1 MSIRTVLLIG
11 GSGFVGTAIAARLA
25 AAGKTLL
32 VPTRRRERARHLL
45 PLPTVEL
52 VEADVTDPASLAVL
66 MTGVDA
72 VVNLVGVLH
81 SRSGSPYGP
90 DFARAHVALPE
101 HIVTAAREARVQRIV
116 HISALGAAA
125 DGPSGYLRSKAAGE
139 AAIRAAAPEV
149 GWTILRPSVI
159 FGPGDR
165 FLNLFAGLLKRFPV
179 LPLGGAKAR
188 FQPVYVGDVAAVVAE
203 ALERPDAVGQ
213 TFDMAGP
220 WQYSLKALVE
230 YVGTLTGHPRPVIP
244 LPEGLALLQAAL
256 LECLPGPLMSRDN
269 VRSMRVPNVVNGP
282 AQPWGRRPT
291 ALETIAPCYLGSI
304 NKRGRYDA
312 FQLHRP

>member
-11 GSGFVGTAIAARLA
+11 GSGFVGTAIATRLA

-45 PLPTVEL
+45 SLPTVEL

-220 WQYSLKALVE
+220 WQYSLQALVE

-291 ALETIAPCYLGSI
+291 ALETIAPCYLGPI

>member
-1 MSIRTVLLIG
+1 MSICTVLLIG
-11 GSGFVGTAIAARLA
+11 GSGFVGTAVAGRLA

-32 VPTRRRERARHLL
+32 IPTRHRERVRHLL
-45 PLPTVEL
+45 ALPTADV
-52 VEADVTDPASLAVL
+52 VEADVGDPAELAVL

-81 SRSGSPYGP
+81 SRSGQPYGP
-90 DFARAHVALPE
+90 DFAHAHVELPGR
-101 HIVTAAREARVQRIV
+101 IVTAAREAGVQRIV

-125 DGPSGYLRSKAAGE
+125 DGPSEYQRSKADGE
-139 AAIRAAAPEV
+139 AAIRGAAPDI

-165 FLNLFAGLLKRFPV
+165 FLNLFASLLRRFPV

-188 FQPVYVGDVAAVVAE
+188 FQPVYVGDVAEVVAE

-213 TFDMAGP
+213 TFEMAGP
-220 WQYSLKALVE
+220 RQYSLQALVE

-244 LPEGLALLQAAL
+244 LPEGLAMLQAAV

-269 VRSMRVPNVVNGP
+269 VRSMRVPNVASGVP
-282 AQPWGRRPT
+282 QPWGRHPT
-291 ALETIAPCYLGSI
+291 ALETIAPCYLGPL
-304 NKRGRYDA
+304 NKRGRYTA
-312 FQLHRP
+312 FQLHHP